1 MFGTKERITVKVKL
15 FSGLDSQAIIDSYD
29 PDAGI
34 NLQIVKGARLK
45 KIFKTIGLSRKESMV
60 YFING
65 KKVDVNEKLKNGD
78 VLFIMKPVS
87 GG

>member
-1 MFGTKERITVKVKL
+1 MFGTKESITVRIKL
-15 FSGLDSQAIIDSYD
+15 FSGLDRQVMIDNYD

-34 NLQIVKGARLK
+34 DLQIVKGARLK
-45 KIFKTIGLSRKESMV
+45 KIFKTLGLSRNESAV
-60 YFING
+60 CFING
-65 KKVDVNEKLKNGD
+65 KKVDLNEKLNNGD

>member
-1 MFGTKERITVKVKL
+1 MFGTKESVIVKIKL
-15 FSGLDSQAIIDSYD
+15 FNGLERQVRIDNYD

-34 NLQIVKGARLK
+34 DLKIAKGARLK
-45 KIFKTIGLSRKESMV
+45 KIFKTIGLSRNEAAV
-60 YFING
+60 CFING

>member
-1 MFGTKERITVKVKL
+1 MFGTKESISVKVKL
-15 FSGLDSQAIIDSYD
+15 FSGLDGQVIIDNYD

-45 KIFKTIGLSRKESMV
+45 KIFKTIGLSRNESV
-60 YFING
+60 VCFING
-65 KKVDVNEKLKNGD
+65 EKVDVNEKLKNGD

>member
-1 MFGTKERITVKVKL
+1 MFGTKESITVRIKL
-15 FSGLDSQAIIDSYD
+15 FSGLDRQVIIDNYD

-34 NLQIVKGARLK
+34 DLQIVKGARLK
-45 KIFKTIGLSRKESMV
+45 KIFKTIGLSRNESAV
-60 YFING
+60 CFING
-65 KKVDVNEKLKNGD
+65 KKVDLNEKLNNGD

>member
-1 MFGTKERITVKVKL
+1 MFGTKESIIVKIQL
-15 FSGLDSQAIIDSYD
+15 FSGLDRQVRIDNYD

-34 NLQIVKGARLK
+34 DLKIAKGARLK
-45 KIFKTIGLSRKESMV
+45 KIFKTIGLSRNEAAV
-60 YFING
+60 CFING